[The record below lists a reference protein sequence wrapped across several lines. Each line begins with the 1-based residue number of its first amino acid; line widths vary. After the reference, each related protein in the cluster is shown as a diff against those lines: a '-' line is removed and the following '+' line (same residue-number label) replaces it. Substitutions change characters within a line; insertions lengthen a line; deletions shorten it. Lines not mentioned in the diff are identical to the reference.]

1 MADPQPPGWVAI
13 AGALTA
19 VYAATLSTV
28 QLIRYFK
35 DERPRIKV
43 TFRLGRILNMPGDK
57 KEKLF
62 LTYVNV
68 GKIPLTI
75 ASLPALRIHTMEAGT
90 KLVLHSSKYPLPYR
104 LETYAENE
112 SWANLENLS
121 EYIDWDRMKKG
132 AEYWITGVVSD
143 ASGKNHQ
150 SVPYVLSSPKRPE
163 SEIQLGATNPANES
177 SPPDVVALPAT
188 LSLLPATRLNR
199 LQLRIGWVPRV
210 RWPPRSSQGTHTL

>member
-28 QLIRYFK
+28 QLIRYFR

-43 TFRLGRILNMPGDK
+43 TFRLGRILNVPGDK

-68 GKIPLTI
+68 GKIPVTI
-75 ASLPALRIHTMEAGT
+75 ASLPAIRIHTMEPGT

-112 SWANLENLS
+112 SWANVESLS
-121 EYIDWDRMKKG
+121 EYIDWDRLEKG
-132 AEYWITGVVSD
+132 DEYWITGVVSD
-143 ASGKNHQ
+143 ASGMKHQ
-150 SVPYVLSSPKRPE
+150 SVPYVLSSPKRLE
-163 SEIQLGATNPANES
+163 SEIDLGVTDEVSDPS
-177 SPPDVVALPAT
+177 SPDVVSLPAT

-199 LQLRIGWVPRV
+199 ILFRIGWVPRV
-210 RWPPRSSQGTHTL
+210 R